1 MKKLISL
8 ALLLPTIALAQE
20 TPNRS
25 AKTFYGTQAC
35 DDVMS
40 MTNTVVG
47 KYGEQ
52 PLFKG
57 MGIQFSAADG
67 KGYAGSMMMFV
78 NQDTGSWSLITLYG
92 DGTGCMVASGKEFE
106 PYGGPRITIQE
117 PPEPKLESQAY
128 KPNLPNVDLQ

>member
-1 MKKLISL
+1 M

-20 TPNRS
+20 TPKTS

-78 NQDTGSWSLITLYG
+78 NQDTGSWSLITLYL
-92 DGTGCMVASGKEFE
+92 DGTGCMVATGREFE
-106 PYGGPRITIQE
+106 PYSGPKINPSKKEYT
-117 PPEPKLESQAY
+117 P
-128 KPNLPNVDLQ
+128 

>member
-1 MKKLISL
+1 M

-20 TPNRS
+20 TPKRS
-25 AKTFYGTQAC
+25 AKTFYSTQAC

-57 MGIQFSAADG
+57 MGIQFSAAENG
-67 KGYAGSMMMFV
+67 KGYVGSMMMFV

-106 PYGGPRITIQE
+106 PYGGPKINIQ
-117 PPEPKLESQAY
+117 PPTKPKPESQAY
-128 KPNLPNVDLQ
+128 KQ